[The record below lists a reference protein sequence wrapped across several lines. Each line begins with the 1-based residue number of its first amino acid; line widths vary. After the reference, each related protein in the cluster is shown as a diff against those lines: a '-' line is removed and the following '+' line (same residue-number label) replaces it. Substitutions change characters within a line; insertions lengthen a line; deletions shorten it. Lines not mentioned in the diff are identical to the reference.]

1 MLSSSH
7 SANCLTQ
14 MQRAML
20 VTILWRELEGAAS
33 GPVGSMLVSISHF
46 LSRFKI
52 EIRVDFVVC
61 GAAKNRVSLTH

>member
-1 MLSSSH
+1 
-7 SANCLTQ
+7 
-14 MQRAML
+14 ML

-52 EIRVDFVVC
+52 ETRVDFVVC